1 MNIEITIDESDMRAA
16 VHAFLK
22 TRYPKEIT
30 DNFGLNDFEV
40 KMTYRANETWRR
52 PKYLR
57 LHVSKR
63 TSLAQ

>member
-16 VHAFLK
+16 MHAYLK
-22 TRYPKEIT
+22 TRYPREVT

-40 KMTYRANETWRR
+40 KMTYRGNETWRR

-57 LHVSKR
+57 LRVNKR
-63 TSLAQ
+63 TNLVQ